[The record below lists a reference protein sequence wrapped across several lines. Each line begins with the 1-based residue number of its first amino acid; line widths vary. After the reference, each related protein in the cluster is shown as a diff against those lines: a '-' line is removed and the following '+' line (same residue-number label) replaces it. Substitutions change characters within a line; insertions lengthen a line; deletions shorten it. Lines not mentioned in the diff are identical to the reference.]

1 VRVELLKPFSS
12 KEPAKAAP
20 EGERHANGTAREDVD
35 ELIASLAESVGLSR
49 EASPPPR
56 PPRPAR
62 AATRRVRTA
71 RPRILPRIGPVA
83 GEVALYIAFAVGL
96 GVVIGILAPRLV
108 P

>member
-56 PPRPAR
+56 PAR

-83 GEVALYIAFAVGL
+83 GEVALYIAFAVAL